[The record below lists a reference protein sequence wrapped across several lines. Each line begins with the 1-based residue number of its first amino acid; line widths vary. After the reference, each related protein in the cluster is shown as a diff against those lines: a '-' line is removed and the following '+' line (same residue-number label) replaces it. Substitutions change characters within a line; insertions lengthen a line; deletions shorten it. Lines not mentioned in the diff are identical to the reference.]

1 MQVPPVIFLM
11 NHIRAADYL
20 YLYLYLI
27 LKEGLL
33 LPQSLVRHPY
43 QSRSRLKT
51 GVNRA
56 ETLPWAE
63 GNQGTGLN
71 RAKPEETVPWATLVR
86 KNRK

>member
-1 MQVPPVIFLM
+1 MPFSVYMSFYYT
-11 NHIRAADYL
+11 NT
-20 YLYLYLI
+20 YLYLI